1 MALHIETFDNARG
14 GNTLYKALTHPAAAR
29 LARSLLDE
37 LADHGP
43 VAIFDPGGAVEAFD
57 AIFDMERI
65 EIAGTYVQQVARL
78 DNPVLGCPAQPLT
91 ELARCRARAVFV
103 AAFDAERMLAQIR
116 AFLPDG
122 AKVFSLDAMRIPADR
137 LTNRRS
143 YLDPLNFATNFAFF
157 RDAAGLHTQLVTVN
171 YWSGYGAG
179 QITCWLNGVSAASL
193 ARAQSFST
201 VGKYASG
208 FNSTD
213 FVASCFCTSWVP
225 PGTMWSNTRSIYST
239 KLL

>member
-29 LARSLLDE
+29 LARSLL
-37 LADHGP
+37 A
-43 VAIFDPGGAVEAFD
+43 
-57 AIFDMERI
+57 
-65 EIAGTYVQQVARL
+65 
-78 DNPVLGCPAQPLT
+78 

-179 QITCWLNGVSAASL
+179 QINCCLTLFAGD
-193 ARAQSFST
+193 
-201 VGKYASG
+201 G
-208 FNSTD
+208 
-213 FVASCFCTSWVP
+213 
-225 PGTMWSNTRSIYST
+225 
-239 KLL
+239 

>member
-1 MALHIETFDNARG
+1 KQLIMALHIETFDNARG

-29 LARSLLDE
+29 FARSPLDQ
-37 LADHGP
+37 APDHGP
-43 VAIFDPGGAVEAFD
+43 AAIFDPGRAVEAFH
-57 AIFDMERI
+57 AMFEMSATG
-65 EIAGTYVQQVARL
+65 IARAYVQQVARL
-78 DNPVLGCPAQPLT
+78 DNPVLGRPAQPVT

-157 RDAAGLHTQLVTVN
+157 RD
-171 YWSGYGAG
+171 
-179 QITCWLNGVSAASL
+179 
-193 ARAQSFST
+193 
-201 VGKYASG
+201 
-208 FNSTD
+208 
-213 FVASCFCTSWVP
+213 
-225 PGTMWSNTRSIYST
+225 
-239 KLL
+239 